1 MKKYALI
8 ATSLLMFSCAEKK
21 TDTTDSSNQ
30 THVPAEIN
38 SETDSLK
45 TAISENENDT
55 ILSEDRYGETEESDV
70 TGSSNSDLRDL
81 SGKHSLTLQWISWDK
96 PGTVNFRKT
105 GDGKYSISGIQKKGK
120 DYVKIEGQII
130 QISNEELNFEGTIET
145 FVGNNG
151 GKCLRTGPQLFLVTQ
166 NRKYWRL
173 QSMEECFGLTDYI
186 DIYF

>member
-1 MKKYALI
+1 MM
-8 ATSLLMFSCAEKK
+8 S
-21 TDTTDSSNQ
+21 
-30 THVPAEIN
+30 VPAIA
-38 SETDSLK
+38 K
-45 TAISENENDT
+45 
-55 ILSEDRYGETEESDV
+55 
-70 TGSSNSDLRDL
+70 
-81 SGKHSLTLQWISWDK
+81 
-96 PGTVNFRKT
+96 NFRKN
-105 GDGKYSISGIQKKGK
+105 IEAGIQKKGK

-186 DIYF
+186 DIYFWYQIPGIKFSTF